1 MRKQVKDYPNL
12 EKDTHSKAIVS
23 SDRSGYRAALKRREH
38 RKQQND
44 KIQQLENSV
53 AELQS
58 LVKSLLHNK

>member
-1 MRKQVKDYPNL
+1 MLQQIKDYPNYK
-12 EKDTHSKAIVS
+12 KDAHSKAIISV
-23 SDRSGYRAALKRREH
+23 DKSGYKAALKRREH